1 MDVLTVNDGDFVTLS
16 EGAAYTAAYR
26 DQFPSMDGVIKG
38 LFVGKN
44 KIDDLLKQENVVG
57 VRIYFGLNDEGLPNL
72 VIVGAK
78 SNGDDVTSLIVE
90 KLKPCPPVCG
100 GGNALN
106 GN

>member
-38 LFVGKN
+38 LFIGKN
-44 KIDDLLKQENVVG
+44 KINDLLNQTNVVG
-57 VRIYFGLNDEGLPNL
+57 VRIYFGLNDEGVANL
-72 VIVGAK
+72 VVVGAK
-78 SNGDDVTSLIVE
+78 ASGDDVTDLIVE
-90 KLKPCPPVCG
+90 RLKPCPPYCG
-100 GGNALN
+100 NGNALN